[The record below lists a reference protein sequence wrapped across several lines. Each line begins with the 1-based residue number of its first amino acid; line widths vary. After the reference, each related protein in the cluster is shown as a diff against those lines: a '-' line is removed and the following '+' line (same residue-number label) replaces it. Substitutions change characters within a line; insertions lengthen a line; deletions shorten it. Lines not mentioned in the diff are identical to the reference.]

1 MLTCCVGE
9 NVLRNMLF
17 VNISSFWW
25 TTISCFK
32 ASNKIK
38 NSIKYMVSI
47 LNANIN
53 FKLGLRLC
61 KYMDTEKIDNNR
73 VEELNVLLHNYPKQY
88 VI

>member
-1 MLTCCVGE
+1 MLTCGVGE
-9 NVLRNMLF
+9 NVLRNMIF
-17 VNISSFWW
+17 VNTSSFWW
-25 TTISCFK
+25 TTICCFK

-53 FKLGLRLC
+53 FKLSLRLR
-61 KYMDTEKIDNNR
+61 KYIDIEKIDNNR
-73 VEELNVLLHNYPKQY
+73 VEEFNVLLHNYPKQY